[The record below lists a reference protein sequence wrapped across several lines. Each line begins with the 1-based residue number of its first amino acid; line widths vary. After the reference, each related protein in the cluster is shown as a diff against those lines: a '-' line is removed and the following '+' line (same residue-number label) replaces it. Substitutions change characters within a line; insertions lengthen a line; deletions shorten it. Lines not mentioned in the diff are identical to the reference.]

1 MQPIILLGVAV
12 AAVALV
18 STGFLAEPWNQFD
31 LWVQQLGWGED
42 ALNSPISH
50 ATVDLEIKKI
60 VNTNNTATFEDDWFD
75 NVIQSCSFHSG
86 DDIDPAIGTVIS
98 EGAIICKMLDD
109 RNLAIAEG
117 RLAIV
122 DGYAASD
129 RLLIHIS
136 QCITDE
142 GPISFPDGTKANGR
156 DGQTPMH
163 QVKLVVEAPIGE
175 DQMSAP

>member
-42 ALNSPISH
+42 MLNSPISH
-50 ATVDLEIKKI
+50 ATVDLEVKKI
-60 VNTNNTATFEDDWFD
+60 VNDNDTPNNFADDYFD

-86 DDIDPAIGTVIS
+86 DSIPAAQGAVIS
-98 EGAIICKMLDD
+98 EGVIICKMLDD
-109 RNLAIAEG
+109 RGFAIAEG
-117 RLAIV
+117 KLTIPN
-122 DGYAASD
+122 GYVASD
-129 RLLIHIS
+129 HLFVQIS
-136 QCITDE
+136 QCITDT
-142 GPISFPDGTKANGR
+142 GVVSTDDGVPANCL
-156 DGQTPMH
+156 DVQTPIH

-175 DQMSAP
+175 DMAP